1 MTLTQICRKYAT
13 PLSQRASGGGNYV
26 VLARILLF
34 LIAVSAAVGTGH
46 SQSADT
52 PGVPEPCR
60 TQRSE
65 DLAALEKRKVAL
77 EKGKRRLE
85 RAIARAKKKPGTEDE
100 AKAKEKDNA
109 RRLSRTQRDL
119 LKVLFQIDCVKA
131 KQTLAKA
138 EAPVDSVSS
147 PPRQAPAP
155 SPQWAPAP
163 QAAPPP
169 PGLRAKPR
177 SLRKARGEAASAPQ
191 TVGTAGTASAGT
203 GEDSLEVTTYFAT
216 NRERTAER
224 EPVKAYN
231 AKVAKLTYGRAVVS
245 IPAAHTA
252 GSLELP
258 SIWRLE
264 FRADPKRH
272 FILKDA
278 VSLDADDA
286 RAEMTKRLQG
296 AKSKSLLVFVHGY
309 NMSFAETAMRTAQL
323 AYDLNFPGIPFF
335 FSWPSAAQYTSY
347 LRDAETAQLSE
358 GAFDQVLD
366 DLSRLP
372 VDDVYIIAH
381 SMGSRVVS
389 QVLKSRVD
397 RGKTTTKISDLL
409 LAAPDI
415 NADLFRTV
423 IAPRLKALEGT
434 LTTVYASSSDLALLA
449 SKAVHGY
456 ARVGETAGGVFVFP
470 GLDTVDASRATMA
483 VRAFGHSYLTDS
495 AAVLKDI
502 AAIVRQKLSAK
513 QRGLAQLGASPN
525 IYWSLPERR

>member
-1 MTLTQICRKYAT
+1 MTLTQIWRKYAT

-34 LIAVSAAVGTGH
+34 LVAVSAAVGAGH
-46 SQSADT
+46 SQSAQT
-52 PGVPEPCR
+52 PGLPEPCR
-60 TQRSE
+60 STQRSE
-65 DLAALEKRKVAL
+65 DLAALEKRKTAL

-100 AKAKEKDNA
+100 DKANAKG
-109 RRLSRTQRDL
+109 LSKTRRDL

-131 KQTLAKA
+131 KQALAKA
-138 EAPVDSVSS
+138 EAPLGGLSS
-147 PPRQAPAP
+147 PAPKAP
-155 SPQWAPAP
+155 PSSPQWAPTP
-163 QAAPPP
+163 QAAPPS
-169 PGLRAKPR
+169 PGAGAKPSR
-177 SLRKARGEAASAPQ
+177 SMRKAAKGRGETASA
-191 TVGTAGTASAGT
+191 AETASAGT
-203 GEDSLEVTTYFAT
+203 GADALEVTTYFAT
-216 NRERTAER
+216 NRGRTAES

-231 AKVAKLTYGRAVVS
+231 ATVAKLTYGRAVVS
-245 IPAAHTA
+245 IPSAHTA

-272 FILKDA
+272 FILKEA
-278 VSLDADDA
+278 VALGADDA
-286 RAEMTKRLQG
+286 RAEMTKRLEE
-296 AKSKSLLVFVHGY
+296 AKSKSLLLFVHGY

-335 FSWPSAAQYTSY
+335 FSWPSAGQYTGY

-389 QVLKSRVD
+389 QVLRSRVD

-415 NADLFRTV
+415 NVELFRTV
-423 IAPRLKALEGT
+423 IAPRLKALQGT
-434 LTTVYASSSDLALLA
+434 LTTVYASSSDSGAAGLQ
-449 SKAVHGY
+449 GR
-456 ARVGETAGGVFVFP
+456 ARLRARGRDGG
-470 GLDTVDASRATMA
+470 RR
-483 VRAFGHSYLTDS
+483 VR
-495 AAVLKDI
+495 VP
-502 AAIVRQKLSAK
+502 R
-513 QRGLAQLGASPN
+513 P
-525 IYWSLPERR
+525 

>member
-1 MTLTQICRKYAT
+1 MTLTQICWKYAT

-34 LIAVSAAVGTGH
+34 VIAVFAAAGAGH
-46 SQSADT
+46 SQSADA
-52 PGVPEPCR
+52 PGLPEPCR

-65 DLAALEKRKVAL
+65 DLAALEKHKAAL
-77 EKGKRRLE
+77 EKGKRQLE
-85 RAIARAKKKPGTEDE
+85 RAILRAKKSPGAEDE
-100 AKAKEKDNA
+100 DKANAK
-109 RRLSRTQRDL
+109 RLSKTRRDL
-119 LKVLFQIDCVKA
+119 LKVLFQIDCVRA
-131 KQTLAKA
+131 KQALAEA
-138 EAPVDSVSS
+138 EAPDSVSFA
-147 PPRQAPAP
+147 APKVSDP
-155 SPQWAPAP
+155 SPQWAPTP

-169 PGLRAKPR
+169 PAAGAKPSR
-177 SLRKARGEAASAPQ
+177 SVRKAKGRGE
-191 TVGTAGTASAGT
+191 TASAGT
-203 GEDSLEVTTYFAT
+203 ADALEVTTYFAT
-216 NRERTAER
+216 NRGRTADT

-231 AKVAKLTYGRAVVS
+231 ATVAKLTYGRAVVS
-245 IPAAHTA
+245 IPSAHTA
-252 GSLELP
+252 GKLELP

-264 FRADPKRH
+264 FRADPRRH

-278 VSLDADDA
+278 VPLDADDA
-286 RAEMTKRLQG
+286 RAEMTKRLQE
-296 AKSKSLLVFVHGY
+296 ARSKSLLLFVHGY

-335 FSWPSAAQYTSY
+335 FSWPSAGQYTGY

-423 IAPRLKALEGT
+423 IAPRLKALQGT

-470 GLDTVDASRATMA
+470 GLDTVDASRATMS

-502 AAIVRQKLSAK
+502 AAIVRERLSAK

>member
-1 MTLTQICRKYAT
+1 MTLTQICWKYAT
-13 PLSQRASGGGNYV
+13 PLSQLASGGGNYV
-26 VLARILLF
+26 VLARILLC
-34 LIAVSAAVGTGH
+34 LVAVYAIVGPGH
-46 SQSADT
+46 GQSEGA
-52 PGVPEPCR
+52 PGLPEPCR
-60 TQRSE
+60 TQRSD
-65 DLAALEKRKVAL
+65 DLTALTKRQAAL

-85 RAIARAKKKPGTEDE
+85 RAIARAKREPGKEDE
-100 AKAKEKDNA
+100 AKANA
-109 RRLSRTQRDL
+109 KRLSKTRRDL
-119 LKVLFQIDCVKA
+119 LKVLFQIDCVRA
-131 KQTLAKA
+131 RQELAKA
-138 EAPVDSVSS
+138 EAPVDSLAT
-147 PPRQAPAP
+147 PPPKTSAPAP
-155 SPQWAPAP
+155 EWAPTP
-163 QAAPPP
+163 QAVPPP
-169 PGLRAKPR
+169 PGAGAKPSR
-177 SLRKARGEAASAPQ
+177 SMRKAKARGETTGAAD
-191 TVGTAGTASAGT
+191 TAGASKPA
-203 GEDSLEVTTYFAT
+203 DALEVTTYFAT
-216 NRERTAER
+216 NRGRTDER

-231 AKVAKLTYGRAVVS
+231 AKVAKLSYGRAVVS
-245 IPAAHTA
+245 IPSAHTA

-264 FRADPKRH
+264 FRADPRRH

-278 VSLDADDA
+278 VPLGADDA
-286 RAEMTKRLQG
+286 RAEMTRRLREG
-296 AKSKSLLVFVHGY
+296 KSKSLLLFVHGY

-323 AYDLNFPGIPFF
+323 AYDLNFRGIPFF
-335 FSWPSAAQYTSY
+335 FSWPSAGQYTGY
-347 LRDAETAQLSE
+347 LRDSETAQLSE
-358 GAFDQVLD
+358 DAFDQVLD
-366 DLSRLP
+366 DLSLLP
-372 VDDVYIIAH
+372 VDDVYIVAH

-423 IAPRLKALEGT
+423 IAPRLKALQGT
-434 LTTVYASSSDLALLA
+434 QTTVYASSSDLALLA

-470 GLDTVDASRATMA
+470 GLDTVDASRATMS

-525 IYWSLPERR
+525 IYWSLPQRQ